1 MAIGSAFDRLREQE
15 LLVDVLLRL
24 DFRSVARMRVV
35 CCSWYRILS
44 SRSFLDRHGKQQH
57 HGIPWVVRTILSR
70 GAQSAVLW
78 RPFSG
83 RPLEPTSLPL
93 GPPGVPS
100 TMFASHVT
108 ANGLVCGTL
117 AGWPE
122 TKWPRSRSL
131 AVGNPLTNSWK
142 VLQCPEKVFLIEAMD
157 VDLETGIYRIA
168 VLNIIDEEDVAYILQ
183 YNSGSGS
190 WALGG
195 STTAGDLYNPGYNQ
209 NEAKEDGNPRQEG
222 DKDGIRRAA
231 LSVLEKDEELGKW
244 LTLSHTFIREIL
256 GGEWPLD
263 DIDIH
268 GEQWMAHLAGDV
280 IVVSS
285 RMYPLLAFHLVEKK
299 WEYCGHSDE
308 ELVFF
313 ASLNYG
319 RSEFPD
325 IRAYTFAP
333 SFARP

>member
-209 NEAKEDGNPRQEG
+209 NEAKEDGFY
-222 DKDGIRRAA
+222 DLDTMSWK
-231 LSVLEKDEELGKW
+231 
-244 LTLSHTFIREIL
+244 RE
-256 GGEWPLD
+256 
-263 DIDIH
+263 
-268 GEQWMAHLAGDV
+268 
-280 IVVSS
+280 VVSEDPFGYWDGS
-285 RMYPLLAFHLVEKK
+285 ILEAGKVTKMGYGELL
-299 WEYCGHSDE
+299 
-308 ELVFF
+308 
-313 ASLNYG
+313 
-319 RSEFPD
+319 
-325 IRAYTFAP
+325 
-333 SFARP
+333 